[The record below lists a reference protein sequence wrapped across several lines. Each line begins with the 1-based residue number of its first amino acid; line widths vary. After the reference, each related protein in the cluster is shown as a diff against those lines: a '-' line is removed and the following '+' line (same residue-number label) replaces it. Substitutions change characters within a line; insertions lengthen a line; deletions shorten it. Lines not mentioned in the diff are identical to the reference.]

1 MFSAAISYVPLE
13 IVGLFCG
20 DERCNTEMISKGFV
34 VAADAGQL
42 AIMKYLQQKHEL
54 DESVLMEAFKRAAGC
69 GQIET
74 AEQLYFEVDQILSS
88 TFEEAAIIG
97 VVIFLSTAKDEGLRC
112 SDIDDQV
119 GVMEVLY
126 LKGCISFD
134 VIVEVFPEASRSSS
148 VDAVEFLY
156 PTASIPTYVM
166 DEAFQ
171 NAADL
176 NCAKVV
182 DFLYKTGEIFSM
194 MIEETVMITA
204 QDEDMYFVECLF
216 NCGGIP
222 QELLDKDAQS
232 TPPASLF
239 HLFLSRI
246 RNSESVKRTKL

>member
-1 MFSAAISYVPLE
+1 
-13 IVGLFCG
+13 
-20 DERCNTEMISKGFV
+20 
-34 VAADAGQL
+34 
-42 AIMKYLQQKHEL
+42 MKYLQQKHEL

-69 GQIET
+69 GQTEVV
-74 AEQLYFEVDQILSS
+74 EHLYSEKDQIS
-88 TFEEAAIIG
+88 TSAFEEAAIVAGGGGHLSVLKLLDGKNPISDELA
-97 VVIFLSTAKDEGLRC
+97 VKVFLSAAKDKGLRC